1 MVALETG
8 REGNQRQRRWTTK
21 RVHQAGLVALLG
33 GVLGIA
39 LSPLMTAAYHLTP
52 DGATEST
59 AAWEPML
66 RSALEP
72 LLTFAGPIAVYEMYG
87 ALAFFVFGSLLVGLL
102 GLQAHR
108 RSMTSGKHPS
118 RLEVWGFRAAIT
130 GLVLNLL
137 GNVGDY
143 WIGSPDTLDF
153 IAFLGG
159 TVIGLL
165 MLSIGFGLLGVVA
178 LRTGLLSQVV
188 GWSMVLF
195 LPAVILVSVLGLN
208 NIPGGPLLPL
218 GIISL
223 FLGYD
228 LHSAFTHR
236 SSNSSKHLSQ

>member
-1 MVALETG
+1 
-8 REGNQRQRRWTTK
+8 
-21 RVHQAGLVALLG
+21 
-33 GVLGIA
+33 
-39 LSPLMTAAYHLTP
+39 MTAAYHLTP

-59 AAWEPML
+59 AAWEPAL
-66 RSALEP
+66 RNALEP
-72 LLTFAGPIAVYEMYG
+72 LLTFAGPIAVYETYG
-87 ALAFFVFGSLLVGLL
+87 AMAVFVFGGLLVGLL

-108 RSMTSGKHPS
+108 RSMVSDKHPS

-143 WIGSPDTLDF
+143 WIGSPETLDF

-159 TVIGLL
+159 TIVGLL
-165 MLSIGFGLLGVVA
+165 VLSIGFGLVGFVT
-178 LRTGLLSQVV
+178 LRTGVMSPTI
-188 GWSMVLF
+188 GWSLVLF

-223 FLGYD
+223 LVGYN
-228 LHSAFTHR
+228 LR
-236 SSNSSKHLSQ
+236 SVTKHEAQ